1 MTSTSVLGQLA
12 CYLLPRGKNMA
23 AIEKVSELLGGR
35 KVLGKK
41 LHSQLDFIPLLRAGL
56 PYEALEAVTGKLD
69 ISIEVVSASLQLAR
83 RTLARRKEHN
93 RLDGQ
98 ESERIVRLA
107 DIAARAVGVLG
118 SLERAK
124 RWLTTNNR
132 ALGGVV
138 PISLLDTDVGTRA
151 VEDVLL
157 RIEHGVYS

>member
-1 MTSTSVLGQLA
+1 MT
-12 CYLLPRGKNMA
+12 

-41 LHSQLDFIPLLRAGL
+41 LHSQLELIPLLRKGL
-56 PYEALEAVTGKLD
+56 PYEALESVTDKLD
-69 ISIEVVSASLQLAR
+69 ISVEVASVALQLAR
-83 RTLARRKEHN
+83 RTLARRKESN
-93 RLDGQ
+93 RLDAQ

-107 DIAARAVGVLG
+107 DMAARATSILG
-118 SLERAK
+118 TVEKAK
-124 RWLTTNNR
+124 KWLTADNQ
-132 ALGGVV
+132 ALGGAA

>member
-1 MTSTSVLGQLA
+1 LVLGQLA
-12 CYLLPRGKNMA
+12 WYLVPTGKDMA

-41 LHSQLDFIPLLRAGL
+41 LHSRLDFIPLLRAGL

-83 RTLARRKEHN
+83 RTLARRKEQN

-107 DIAARAVGVLG
+107 DVAARAVGLLG
-118 SLERAK
+118 SLAQAK
-124 RWLTTNNR
+124 QWLTTNNR
-132 ALGGVV
+132 ALGGVA

>member
-1 MTSTSVLGQLA
+1 MT
-12 CYLLPRGKNMA
+12 

-41 LHSQLDFIPLLRAGL
+41 LHSQLELIPLLRRGL
-56 PYEALEAVTGKLD
+56 PYEALESVTDKLD
-69 ISIEVVSASLQLAR
+69 ISIEVASVALQLAR
-83 RTLARRKEHN
+83 RTLARRKESN
-93 RLDGQ
+93 RLDAQ

-107 DIAARAVGVLG
+107 DMAARATSILG
-118 SLERAK
+118 TVEKAK
-124 RWLTTNNR
+124 QWLTADNR
-132 ALGGVV
+132 ALGGAT